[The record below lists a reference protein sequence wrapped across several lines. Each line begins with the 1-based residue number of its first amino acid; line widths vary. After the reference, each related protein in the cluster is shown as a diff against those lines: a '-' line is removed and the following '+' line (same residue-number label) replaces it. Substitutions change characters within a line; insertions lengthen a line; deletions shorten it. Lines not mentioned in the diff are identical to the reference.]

1 MRTAILAAL
10 ISPALLAI
18 LPAATR
24 ADLLI
29 TLSDPNTNA
38 TVMTIEMA
46 SIDASS
52 ITSASVLATLLA
64 TPGDYTQVTTFFP
77 TAPSPL
83 TITGPFTQALG
94 LPVTSFSGMTFTSD
108 LPGGSYLAVG
118 NPGYAAS
125 TFNAFTSLPTRIE
138 LATTTADFRTNDLHF
153 SGNVLDGTFAN
164 ATAVPEA
171 STIVIAGM
179 TLATYLAWT
188 SVRRLARRRPTPTP
202 GA

>member
-1 MRTAILAAL
+1 MRNVILVAL
-10 ISPALLAI
+10 ISPLLLAI

-29 TLSDPNTNA
+29 TLSDSSTNA

-64 TPGDYTQVTTFFP
+64 TPGDYTQIITFFP
-77 TAPSPL
+77 TSPSPL
-83 TITGPFTQALG
+83 FLTGSFTEALG
-94 LPVTSFSGMTFTSD
+94 LPVTTFSGMNFTSKLSNPPYIAQSSANNGEVTAFVGAID
-108 LPGGSYLAVG
+108 LD
-118 NPGYAAS
+118 
-125 TFNAFTSLPTRIE
+125 
-138 LATTTADFRTNDLHF
+138 TTTAGGVNVLTLSN
-153 SGNVLDGTFAN
+153 NVLDGTFADV
-164 ATAVPEA
+164 TSVPEA
-171 STIVIAGM
+171 STMVIAGM

-188 SVRRLARRRPTPTP
+188 SVRRLARRRPTTTP